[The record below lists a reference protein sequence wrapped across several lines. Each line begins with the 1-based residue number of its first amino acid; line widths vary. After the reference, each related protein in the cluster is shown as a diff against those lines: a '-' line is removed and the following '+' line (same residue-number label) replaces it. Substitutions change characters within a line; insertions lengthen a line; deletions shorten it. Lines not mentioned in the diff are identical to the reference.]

1 MKEFEESK
9 FGIKTAI
16 MFIGSLII
24 TNLTLLGVN
33 GLAFFFLAF
42 AFFLDLISGIGK
54 SIAMKKF
61 SSSINFTR
69 ITVKLIV
76 LGIIICFGLGILL
89 VTGISPKIMVIAF
102 ITALGIN
109 DILSAI
115 GNIHVMLTRKEL
127 PERDVLPLIISM
139 LHEKAFKTLNKILNK
154 IKKING

>member
-1 MKEFEESK
+1 MREFEESK

-16 MFIGSLII
+16 MFIGSLIV
-24 TNLTLLGVN
+24 TNLTLLGVD

-54 SIAMKKF
+54 SIVMKKF

-102 ITALGIN
+102 IAALGIN

-139 LHEKAFKTLNKILNK
+139 LHEKAFKILNKILNK
-154 IKKING
+154 IKKTNG